1 MIGLKVCLE
10 LEAEEVSKITS
21 TGVRNVLGLGDN
33 HPKFVYFKVALK
45 SGVDRSQISANKS
58 VKVEL
63 GFND

>member
-45 SGVDRSQISANKS
+45 SGVIEVKS
-58 VKVEL
+58 VPIKA
-63 GFND
+63 